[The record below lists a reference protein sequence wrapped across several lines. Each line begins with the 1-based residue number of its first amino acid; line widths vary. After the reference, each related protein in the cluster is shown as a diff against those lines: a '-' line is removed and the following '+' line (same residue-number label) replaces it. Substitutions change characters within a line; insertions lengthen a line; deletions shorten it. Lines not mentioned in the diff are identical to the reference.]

1 MEDNINTFPESE
13 NDQLSEKDHPLTE
26 SQQNTLEWALS
37 FLHWYEKKYQKK
49 HYLHPMWEENTS
61 DEH

>member
-1 MEDNINTFPESE
+1 MTSPYPDSLDEEK
-13 NDQLSEKDHPLTE
+13 QLSEANL
-26 SQQNTLEWALS
+26 NTLEWALS

-49 HYLHPMWEENTS
+49 HYLHPLEENIS